1 MSTPRYSIF
10 ISITMTTGIVVRS
23 MKPKIEMPKQPN
35 ERKRKK
41 GEKYGFVWY
50 SLAPNIVYTHSM
62 CIFAQSLYTV
72 CGSHLVFGICVF
84 YSMVQRMLNAGCLFA
99 FCPSSFLA
107 ETLTTAAPKL
117 LPYHLP
123 FRMRMVNGESQ
134 MRNVNFC
141 LRKCTVYTHNMKKH
155 TQKKTM
161 SEEYTIEKHITFDYL
176 IQEFTWHGLYSAKS
190 YSLIPFFL
198 SLLLLNSESIE
209 RFFGALPIPMHSFI
223 SRIKRTTT
231 IIKT

>member
-62 CIFAQSLYTV
+62 CIFAQSLYAV

-84 YSMVQRMLNAGCLFA
+84 YSMVQRMLNAGCLYA

-155 TQKKTM
+155 TQKKNNVRRVHDRKTH
-161 SEEYTIEKHITFDYL
+161 YVRLFNPRIHLAWTLFCQIIFFDSVFS
-176 IQEFTWHGLYSAKS
+176 FTS
-190 YSLIPFFL
+190 SL
-198 SLLLLNSESIE
+198 
-209 RFFGALPIPMHSFI
+209 
-223 SRIKRTTT
+223 K
-231 IIKT
+231 